1 MGTEKLDHH
10 HYLERLHLMT
20 APSRY
25 LDFVEGKQNAFL
37 ISIRNE
43 KATNDARGTI
53 SLRFA
58 SQPTSVSHTAPF
70 TNVKLQI
77 PKHDDESG
85 TKIMFEGKMKQML
98 YPLAGKGQEEKIGL
112 NALYQDIKATL
123 ENSDVECELF
133 VTARAGNQVD
143 AKTGEP
149 RMFYDVAEL
158 LPLKLLDKAEYVSDV
173 DFDEAIED

>member
-1 MGTEKLDHH
+1 MGAEKLDYN
-10 HYLERLHLMT
+10 HYLKRLHHMS

-25 LDFVEGKQNAFL
+25 LDFTEGKQNAFL

-43 KATNDARGTI
+43 KATNDARGSI

-58 SQPTSVSHTAPF
+58 SQPTAVSHTAPF

-77 PKHDDESG
+77 PKHEDEAG
-85 TKIMFEGKMKQML
+85 TKIMFEGKMKQIL

-112 NALYQDIKATL
+112 NALYQDIKSTL

-133 VTARAGNQVD
+133 VTMRAGNSVD
-143 AKTGEP
+143 ARTGEP
-149 RMFYDVAEL
+149 RMFSDVAEL
-158 LPLKLLDKAEYVSDV
+158 SPVKLHDKTEYVPDV
-173 DFDEAIED
+173 DFYEAIED